1 MESGSLEEIR
11 RNIDFIDQQIVQ
23 LLGERHFYVKQAAK
37 FKTST
42 DGVKAPARVEAIIEK
57 VRNVAMQ
64 NDIDADIIESIY
76 RTMIDCFINSEL
88 KEFEKS
94 DK

>member
-1 MESGSLEEIR
+1 MEPESLEEVR
-11 RNIDFIDQQIVQ
+11 LNIDFIDQQIVQ

-37 FKTST
+37 YKTSI
-42 DGVKAPARVEAIIEK
+42 DDVKAPARVEAVITK

-64 NDIDADIIESIY
+64 NDIDAGIVETIY

-88 KEFEKS
+88 KELKKS
-94 DK
+94 Q

>member
-1 MESGSLEEIR
+1 MEPESLEEVR
-11 RNIDFIDQQIVQ
+11 LNIDFIDQQIVQ

-37 FKTST
+37 YKTST
-42 DGVKAPARVEAIIEK
+42 DDVKAPARVEAVITK

-64 NDIDADIIESIY
+64 NDIDAGIVETIY

-88 KEFEKS
+88 KELEKS
-94 DK
+94 Q